1 MIWWNH
7 GRPNRS
13 CDEDRTVTPEAL
25 RHLSRTD
32 PVMGALIRRTGPC
45 TIRIQKRWSPFQSL
59 VRAVVYQQLHGRAAA
74 AIFGRLVALFG
85 GPAFPTPEA
94 VLAMST
100 RRMRGAGL
108 SRAKVRAIKDI
119 ARKTAA
125 GVVPAR
131 RIVSRLGD
139 DEIVERLTAARGVGR
154 WTVEMLLIFTLGRQD
169 VLPADDYGVRDGYR
183 AAYSLKVLPTP
194 KALLAYGERW
204 RPHRSTAA
212 WYLWRAAE
220 HAKQK
225 KSKQSRKSKKTST

>member
-1 MIWWNH
+1 M
-7 GRPNRS
+7 
-13 CDEDRTVTPEAL
+13 TPEAL
-25 RHLSRTD
+25 RHLSRAD
-32 PVMGALIRRTGPC
+32 PVMRALIRRTGPC
-45 TIRIQKRWSPFQSL
+45 TIAIRRRWSPFQSL

-74 AIFGRLVALFG
+74 AIFARLVALFD

-94 VLAMST
+94 MLAMSP
-100 RRMRGAGL
+100 RRMRRAGL

-119 ARKTAA
+119 ARKAA
-125 GVVPAR
+125 TGVVPAR
-131 RIVSRLGD
+131 RVVARLGD

-183 AAYSLKVLPTP
+183 ATYGLKALPTP
-194 KALLAYGERW
+194 KALLEYGERW

-220 HAKQK
+220 HARQSKAK
-225 KSKQSRKSKKTST
+225 KPKKKRA